1 MQPLGTSYGFGLGRP
16 FLQQGFFIAPLF
28 SGDEFNSDTPCNWV
42 CFVPVDTS
50 TLQVDQSCTSCGITS
65 KKLTGE
71 GECGGDMTGEGSVG
85 ET

>member
-1 MQPLGTSYGFGLGRP
+1 MQPLGTGYGFGLGRP
-16 FLQQGFFIAPLF
+16 FLQQGCFIAPFF
-28 SGDEFNSDTPCNWV
+28 SGDEFKSDTPCNWV

-71 GECGGDMTGEGSVG
+71 GECGGDMTGEG